1 MSTSPES
8 RSTAPE
14 TEAQPSFRRGNRRVA
29 MAVVLLIHLALLATV
44 LLSRVRKPESPL
56 PRAVDVVILDEK
68 TTEKKVVEAPPDIV
82 PPTVAPPPPLAMP
95 TLPALDIVPDA
106 IRAPAPA
113 PAPAPVAGPAVAPP
127 PAAAPAKEVVS
138 SAPPKIFEECA
149 EGTDRRMIADV
160 YRLSVG
166 NRSVSEIRHRKPIK
180 RVCMAQLDIT
190 PRSFKE
196 GFPGLGSTNEWFGL
210 DIRFTVNIQETAT
223 YELMLL
229 ADDGAILSVDDE
241 NVIDNDGIHA
251 PTPVATMLKL
261 EKGLH
266 NFRVRYFQ
274 GPGPDLALMLAWKRP
289 GASDFGYIPR
299 SLIGRPP
306 AGLLQPILA
315 KE

>member
-8 RSTAPE
+8 SSTPPE
-14 TEAQPSFRRGNRRVA
+14 AEGQPTFRRGNRRLA
-29 MAVVLLIHLALLATV
+29 MVVVLLIHLALLAAV
-44 LLSRVRKPESPL
+44 MLSRAHKPEP
-56 PRAVDVVILDEK
+56 PQRAVDVVMLQEK
-68 TTEKKVVEAPPDIV
+68 IPEEKIAETPPDIA
-82 PPTVAPPPPLAMP
+82 PPTVAPPPLVMP
-95 TLPALDIVPDA
+95 TLPVLDIVPDA
-106 IRAPAPA
+106 IRSPAPAPVPALAVAPPPPAPA
-113 PAPAPVAGPAVAPP
+113 PA
-127 PAAAPAKEVVS
+127 KEVAT

-149 EGTDRRMIADV
+149 EGSDRRMIADV

-166 NRSVSEIRHRKPIK
+166 NQSVSEIRRRKPIK

-210 DIRFTVNIQETAT
+210 DIRFTVTIQETAT
-223 YELMLL
+223 YQLMLL
-229 ADDGAILSVDDE
+229 ADDGAVLSVDDE

-251 PTPVATMLKL
+251 PTPVATTLKL
-261 EKGLH
+261 EQGLH

-274 GPGPDLALMLAWKRP
+274 GPGPDLALMLAWKKP
-289 GASDFGYIPR
+289 GATDFGYIPR

-306 AGLLQPILA
+306 DGSLSPILA